1 MSEPR
6 SIIISANPKS
16 GARSGLGAAE
26 ALRVKLDAAG
36 YSVEL
41 FTDIDAMTRRTEQL
55 RGEGTLR
62 TVVAAGGDGTASLV
76 LSVIPTDVPLTLFPL
91 GSENL
96 LAKYLGIALNPD
108 QTVAMVEQCVS
119 TKVDLFEANKKLM
132 LLMASAGFDAD
143 VVRRVHSRRTSHVS
157 RLTYWR
163 SILSALGGYRWPQ
176 FRIATHSG
184 DGIWQDRGI
193 VNWLFAFNV
202 PKYAA
207 GISIMNEARCDDGWL
222 DVGAFRGGR
231 LGRGLWHYALVAMG
245 RHRRA
250 SSWSQ
255 WQVKGLR
262 LESVSV
268 SSQGSEFAG
277 SYQLDGDWGGPLPLE
292 ILYTGR
298 SANLL
303 IPEPQTRT

>member
-1 MSEPR
+1 MAQR
-6 SIIISANPKS
+6 
-16 GARSGLGAAE
+16 
-26 ALRVKLDAAG
+26 
-36 YSVEL
+36 
-41 FTDIDAMTRRTEQL
+41 TRQL
-55 RGEGTLR
+55 RGEGALR

-76 LSVIPTDVPLTLFPL
+76 LSVIPNDVPLTLFPL

-96 LAKYLGIALNPD
+96 LAKYLGIAPTPD
-108 QTVAMVEQCVS
+108 QIVAMVEQRVS
-119 TKVDLFEANKKLM
+119 TKIDLFEANNKLM

-143 VVRRVHSRRTSHVS
+143 VVRRVHSHRTSHVS
-157 RLTYWR
+157 RWTYWR

-184 DGIWQDRGI
+184 DGVWQDHGS

-207 GISIMNEARCDDGWL
+207 GISIMSDACCDDGWL

-255 WQVKGLR
+255 WKVKGLR
-262 LESVSV
+262 LESAIAP
-268 SSQGSEFAG
+268 SQDSESLG

-292 ILYTGR
+292 ILSTGR

-303 IPEPQTRT
+303 IP